1 MVLGAFDIKYMPQT
15 SVKGQV
21 LAELIAEF
29 TEPPIEIVAEE
40 QNMDGKLVGTTS
52 VQGPSRWKVYV
63 DGTANQRGSEVR
75 LVLISPEK
83 IIIEKSLRLRFSAT
97 NNEAEYEALLQ
108 EMAVV

>member
-40 QNMDGKLVGTTS
+40 QNMDGKLVGIIF
-52 VQGPSRWKVYV
+52 VQGPSR
-63 DGTANQRGSEVR
+63 
-75 LVLISPEK
+75 
-83 IIIEKSLRLRFSAT
+83 
-97 NNEAEYEALLQ
+97 
-108 EMAVV
+108 